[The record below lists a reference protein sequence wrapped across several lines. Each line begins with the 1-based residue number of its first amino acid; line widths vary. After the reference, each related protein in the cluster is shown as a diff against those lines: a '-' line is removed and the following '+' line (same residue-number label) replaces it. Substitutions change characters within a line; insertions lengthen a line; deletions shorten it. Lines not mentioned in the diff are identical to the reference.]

1 MKKKIKNKSN
11 AKTLSSTSL
20 RHGLFRR
27 PHYDMVS
34 FVDLTI
40 KWPLRSLKVILKK
53 KRGFYDYRSDDYV
66 SIVQWKD
73 NKVVYIASNFVNITS
88 IKVVKRYSQRERK
101 KLIALNLFGFTNITW
116 EWEMLTFWTD
126 LLVSTARSFMAKN
139 DTGLFF

>member
-101 KLIALNLFGFTNITW
+101 EINCPQPFWFYQYNLG
-116 EWEMLTFWTD
+116 MGDVD
-126 LLVSTARSFMAKN
+126 LLDRFINQHRPIIHGKKWYWP
-139 DTGLFF
+139 LF